1 MCDCSEDVPDDDD
14 CSGGAGGAGGPKA
27 QPNIRTDSV
36 TGPRPENLTTGLN
49 FT

>member
-14 CSGGAGGAGGPKA
+14 CSGGAGGPKA

-36 TGPRPENLTTGLN
+36 TSPRPENLTRGLN